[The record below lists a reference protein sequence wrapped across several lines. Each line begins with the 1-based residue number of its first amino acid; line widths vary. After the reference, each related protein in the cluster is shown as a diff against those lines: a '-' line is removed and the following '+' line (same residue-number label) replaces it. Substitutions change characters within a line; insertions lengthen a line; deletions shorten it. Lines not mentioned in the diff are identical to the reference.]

1 MISICIPIYNFNV
14 ATLVTEL
21 SSQAKLLTVPSEII
35 LIDDF
40 SNESFRKINETACLK
55 ETYVKLDQNIGRAA
69 IRNLFLK
76 HTTFPSLIFLDCD
89 SIITNKD
96 FLSSYLNTAI
106 KFPNHL
112 ICGGREYPHQA
123 PHKNKLLRWK
133 YGFYKESQ
141 SVEKRKQHPNR
152 SFMTN
157 NFLVSRK
164 IFERTQFDTTL
175 VEYGHEDTL
184 FGLELKRKDINIIHI
199 DNPVLNGD
207 LENNAQYIE
216 NTEKAI
222 RNLIHILKSENYDK
236 QLIED
241 VNLLKTYYKLF
252 KLRKL
257 ITTSFNVLK
266 PLIKVMLEKGIINL
280 YVFNF
285 YKLGFLATN
294 MKRVE

>member
-123 PHKNKLLRWK
+123 PHND
-133 YGFYKESQ
+133 
-141 SVEKRKQHPNR
+141 V
-152 SFMTN
+152 
-157 NFLVSRK
+157 
-164 IFERTQFDTTL
+164 
-175 VEYGHEDTL
+175 
-184 FGLELKRKDINIIHI
+184 LEPD
-199 DNPVLNGD
+199 
-207 LENNAQYIE
+207 E
-216 NTEKAI
+216 
-222 RNLIHILKSENYDK
+222 
-236 QLIED
+236 
-241 VNLLKTYYKLF
+241 
-252 KLRKL
+252 
-257 ITTSFNVLK
+257 
-266 PLIKVMLEKGIINL
+266 
-280 YVFNF
+280 
-285 YKLGFLATN
+285 
-294 MKRVE
+294 